1 MNCPY
6 CLSEVSEEAYVC
18 KTCSRDLY
26 LFKPLMARIAE
37 AEKKLLEIPSTEAYE
52 VRIAE
57 LESLLDEQQQ
67 RQVKRTALNWVSD
80 IALYLLVP
88 LLMLLVAHWLITV
101 VYDTKM
107 IYLRIVSMVLPL
119 PFAYTLFKGHAHK
132 LMPWFI
138 GVAFLAIA
146 SVIGMSW
153 ITSLVDHT
161 PVWPQNL
168 FEWKEVLEYSASI
181 AFSFLTGML
190 LGGVAYAAKQKRR
203 QAGVLASIK
212 KVVVASG
219 DVRAQQ
225 GVSVESVHGV
235 LKTLEGYGGTIV
247 ALGTTAVS
255 IYTGLKGIVGS

>member
-26 LFKPLMARIAE
+26 LLKPMMAKIVDLE
-37 AEKKLLEIPSTEAYE
+37 EKLAAIPSPELYE
-52 VRIAE
+52 LRIAE
-57 LESLLDEQQQ
+57 LEHTVDTQAQKL
-67 RQVKRTALNWVSD
+67 VKRSPLSWLSD
-80 IALYLLVP
+80 IALYLVVP
-88 LLMLLVAHWLITV
+88 LLLLLLAHWLIAV

-107 IYLRIVSMVLPL
+107 IYLRIISMVLPL
-119 PFAYTLFKGHAHK
+119 PFAYALFNKHAHK
-132 LMPWFI
+132 LLPWFI
-138 GVAFLAIA
+138 GVIFLAIA

-153 ITSLVDHT
+153 ITSLVDHS

-190 LGGVAYAAKQKRR
+190 LGGVSYAAKQRARR
-203 QAGVLASIK
+203 AGLAASMM
-212 KVVVASG
+212 KVAALNFQDGGASLKNI
-219 DVRAQQ
+219 
-225 GVSVESVHGV
+225 HG
-235 LKTLEGYGGTIV
+235 LMKTLQEYGGTVV

-255 IYTGLKGIVGS
+255 IYTGLKGIIGS

>member
-18 KTCSRDLY
+18 KTCTRDLY
-26 LFKPLMARIAE
+26 LFKPMMAKIADLE
-37 AEKKLLEIPSTEAYE
+37 EKLALVPSQELYE
-52 VRIAE
+52 LKIAE
-57 LESLLDEQQQ
+57 LEHLLDEQNQKLE
-67 RQVKRTALNWVSD
+67 KRSSLQWISD
-80 IALYLLVP
+80 IVLYLIIP
-88 LLMLLVAHWLITV
+88 LLLLLVAHWLVTV

-107 IYLRIVSMVLPL
+107 LYLRIISMVLPL
-119 PFAYTLFKGHAHK
+119 PFAYTLFKKHAHK
-132 LMPWFI
+132 VMPWFI
-138 GVAFLAIA
+138 GVIFLAIT

-153 ITSLVDHT
+153 ITSLVDNS

-190 LGGVAYAAKQKRR
+190 LGGVTYAAKQRARR
-203 QAGVLASIK
+203 AGLVNSIMK
-212 KVVVASG
+212 VASLNFKDG
-219 DVRAQQ
+219 GA
-225 GVSVESVHGV
+225 SLKNIHG
-235 LKTLEGYGGTIV
+235 LMKALQEYGGTLV

>member
-26 LFKPLMARIAE
+26 LLKPMMSQVAALE
-37 AEKKLLEIPSTEAYE
+37 EKLATIPSSELYE
-52 VRIAE
+52 LRIAE
-57 LESLLDEQQQ
+57 LEHLLEDQNRKLQ
-67 RQVKRTALNWVSD
+67 KRSPLQWLID
-80 IALYLLVP
+80 IAVYLIAP
-88 LLMLLVAHWLITV
+88 LLLLLLAHWLITV

-107 IYLRIVSMVLPL
+107 IYLRIISMLLPL
-119 PFAYTLFKGHAHK
+119 PFAFALFSKHAHK
-132 LMPWFI
+132 VMPWFA
-138 GVAFLAIA
+138 GVIFLAIA

-153 ITSLVDHT
+153 ITSLVDHS

-190 LGGVAYAAKQKRR
+190 LGGVAYAAKQRALR
-203 QAGVLASIK
+203 VGLVSSMIK
-212 KVVVASG
+212 VASRNLKDG
-219 DVRAQQ
+219 
-225 GVSVESVHGV
+225 GTSLKSVHGL
-235 LKTLEGYGGTIV
+235 LKTLQEYGGTIV

-255 IYTGLKGIVGS
+255 IYTGLKGIIN